1 MKHTVRAA
9 AGLGLALGMA
19 LAAFPLEAQ
28 NPGLPVYNHGVPRGV
43 GLYGDVGLPNTAAG
57 KGTAYGATV
66 RAGLGLFGATAT
78 LSAYKPKGADGS
90 DVAVGGTLN
99 YRLLGGPLVP
109 FSVTLQGGVGYA
121 KPGEDFV
128 TLPASRAGIW
138 TGAPGLSRV
147 PTTGGPVQEF
157 SLVHIPVGIGFAL
170 VIPNPVLAIRPW
182 LAPRVDIVRTS
193 DNGVSNTD
201 TNFGLSG
208 GLELNLLNGFG
219 IQAAYDRVFTS
230 DAADPGTFGLGAHY
244 TFRVP
249 GL

>member
-1 MKHTVRAA
+1 MRETVRAVVV
-9 AGLGLALGMA
+9 LALTLGA
-19 LAAFPLEAQ
+19 GVAPLAAQ
-28 NPGLPVYNHGVPRGV
+28 NPGLPVYNMGVPRGI
-43 GLYGDVGLPNTAAG
+43 GLYGDVGFPNEAAG

-66 RAGLGLFGATAT
+66 RAGFGDIGVTAT
-78 LSAYKPKGADGS
+78 VSADNPDGPAGS
-90 DVAVGGTLN
+90 EAAVGGTLN

-109 FSVTLQGGVGYA
+109 LSVTLQAGASYS
-121 KPGEDFV
+121 KPGE
-128 TLPASRAGIW
+128 
-138 TGAPGLSRV
+138 GALER
-147 PTTGGPVQEF
+147 
-157 SLVHIPVGIGFAL
+157 SLYHFPIGIGFAL

-193 DNGVSNTD
+193 ADGASNTD

-219 IQAAYDRVFTS
+219 IQAAYDRVF
-230 DAADPGTFGLGAHY
+230 AKNVADPGTFGLGAHY